1 MAKPTVRP
9 PGEGLRR
16 IRLDVNGTEVS
27 VDAEPARSLLAVL
40 RDDLDLTG
48 TKYGCGEGDCGACTV
63 LLGGEAVRSCQVD
76 LAAIAGRS
84 VTTIEGLGPDGHLSA
99 VQRAFL
105 EETAFQCGFCTPG
118 MIVCAEALL
127 RTDPTPTDAEIAR
140 ALEAILCRC
149 GGYGRILRAVRRAAE
164 GRRAPAGGS

>member
-1 MAKPTVRP
+1 MAEPTVRP
-9 PGEGLRR
+9 PGPGSRSVPLH
-16 IRLDVNGTEVS
+16 VNGSAVA
-27 VDAEPARSLLAVL
+27 VDAEPARSLLSVL

-63 LLGGEAVRSCQVD
+63 LLDGEAVRACQVD
-76 LAAIAGRS
+76 LGMAAGRS
-84 VTTIEGLGPDGHLSA
+84 VTTIEGLGPDGALTA

-118 MIVCAEALL
+118 MIVRAEALL
-127 RTDPTPTDAEIAR
+127 GSHPAPSDPEIAQ
-140 ALEAILCRC
+140 ALEGNLCRC

-164 GRRAPAGGS
+164 ARGTGGRSP